1 MKKALSLILAL
12 VMCVSLC
19 ACGAKNS
26 SDTTPTTLPT
36 TENSTLQE
44 PQNEPEEKHVMT
56 EAETFA
62 AKMLIAGAKGFLNPL
77 SVKVKNVWVSSIN
90 DSFYHFTFELEVK
103 NSAGNMESVY
113 YGTNISITDLSNAS
127 LEKVIDDIKTCNTL
141 TALGNKTSSM
151 YFRENKIEAMQKG
164 TALDAESIQEYFL
177 MNYK

>member
-12 VMCVSLC
+12 VLCLSLC
-19 ACGAKNS
+19 ACGANNS
-26 SDTTPTTLPT
+26 STTTPPTPPTTEDTTP
-36 TENSTLQE
+36 QE

-56 EAETFA
+56 ETEIFA
-62 AKMLIAGAKGFLNPL
+62 AEMLIVGAKGFLNPL

-103 NSAGNMESVY
+103 NSVGTMESVY
-113 YGTNISITDLSNAS
+113 YGTNISIMDLGKDS
-127 LEKVIDDIKTCNTL
+127 LKKVIDDIKTSNTL
-141 TALGNKTSSM
+141 TALGNTSSSM
-151 YFRENKIEAMQKG
+151 YFRENKIEAMQNG